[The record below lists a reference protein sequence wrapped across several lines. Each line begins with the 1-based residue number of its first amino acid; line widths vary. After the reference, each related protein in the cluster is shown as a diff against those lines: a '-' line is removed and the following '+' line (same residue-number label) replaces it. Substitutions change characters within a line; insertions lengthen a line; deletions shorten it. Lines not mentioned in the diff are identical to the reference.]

1 MLILTRKAG
10 EKICIGDD
18 IEVTVLEV
26 NGRQVRIGI
35 SAPVG
40 LAILREEVLR
50 RIQEENLNA
59 AKSAPELEDLDKI
72 GF

>member
-10 EKICIGDD
+10 EKIRIGDD

-35 SAPVG
+35 SAPSG
-40 LAILREEVLR
+40 LPILREEVFR

-59 AKSAPELEDLDKI
+59 AKSVLELEDLDKI
-72 GF
+72 DL

>member
-10 EKICIGDD
+10 EKIHIGND

-26 NGRQVRIGI
+26 NGRQVRVGI
-35 SAPVG
+35 SAPLG
-40 LAILREEVLR
+40 LAILREEVFR
-50 RIQEENLNA
+50 RIQEENLKA
-59 AKSAPELEDLDKI
+59 ANSVPELEDLDKI

>member
-10 EKICIGDD
+10 EKIRIGDD

-35 SAPVG
+35 SAPSG
-40 LAILREEVLR
+40 LSILREEVFR

-59 AKSAPELEDLDKI
+59 AKSVPELEDLDKI

>member
-1 MLILTRKAG
+1 MLILTRKIG
-10 EKICIGDD
+10 EKIRIGDD
-18 IEVTVLEV
+18 IEVTVLDV

-35 SAPVG
+35 NAPSG
-40 LAILREEVLR
+40 LAILREEVFR

-59 AKSAPELEDLDKI
+59 AKSVPALEDLDKI